1 MKKLVFLFFLMVPC
15 LLFAQKPSK
24 KGSVQLKNELDSVSY
39 ALGLSLGN
47 SLKQNNLSN
56 VNTDLLVT
64 GIRQMV
70 SQDAK
75 PLFDESAAND
85 IIRAYLTKVFAAEN
99 AKFLQES
106 KKFLDENR
114 NKEGVV
120 TLPSGLQYIVL
131 TDGTGEKPLETD
143 YVTTHYTG
151 MTPDGK
157 VFDSSVERG
166 EPVTF
171 PLNGVI
177 RGWTEALQLMKVGSK
192 WRIFIPPDMAYGENP
207 PPNSGIKPNQ
217 VLIFD
222 VELIGI
228 QKNQVPDENQES
240 PNQ

>member
-1 MKKLVFLFFLMVPC
+1 MKKSIILMLLMVPC
-15 LLFAQKPSK
+15 ILFAQKPSK
-24 KGSVQLKNELDSVSY
+24 KGTIQLKNELDSVSY

-64 GIRQMV
+64 GIRQMI

-85 IIRAYLTKVFAAEN
+85 IIRAYLTKTFAAEN
-99 AKFLQES
+99 AAYLKES
-106 KKFLDENR
+106 KKFLEENSK
-114 NKEGVV
+114 KEGVV
-120 TLPSGLQYIVL
+120 TLPSGLQYMVL
-131 TDGTGEKPLETD
+131 KEGTGEKPLETD

-151 MTPDGK
+151 MTTDGK

-222 VELIGI
+222 VELISV
-228 QKNQVPDENQES
+228 QKNETPAEEEQS